1 MVSGQCSI
9 PWAPRSCDKK
19 MRREQKRRSIY
30 TGILICD
37 FNCLSRYVQNI
48 SKIMLWHICGV
59 YSVCVISE
67 CFARSSKR
75 LLSHLSEGLVL
86 LWGKFYLVIL
96 SDSVRSLVSRP
107 QALMS
112 ASSKNDFPG
121 MSRFCAIVNDFMVKK
136 LPFKLKNILWFF
148 FTQCLLHRNGILRC
162 AFFIWI
168 VSVIS
173 PLFIYMWFS
182 ITYGRHS
189 PWSLLIKL
197 HTF

>member
-9 PWAPRSCDKK
+9 PWDPRSCDKK

-75 LLSHLSEGLVL
+75 FLSHLSEGLVL

-112 ASSKNDFPG
+112 ESSKNYFPG

-136 LPFKLKNILWFF
+136 LPFKLKNKLCFFLPNVCSTGMGSSGVLSSYGLFLWYP
-148 FTQCLLHRNGILRC
+148 LY
-162 AFFIWI
+162 
-168 VSVIS
+168 
-173 PLFIYMWFS
+173 LFIYD
-182 ITYGRHS
+182 
-189 PWSLLIKL
+189 SLSHMEDILPEASS
-197 HTF
+197 